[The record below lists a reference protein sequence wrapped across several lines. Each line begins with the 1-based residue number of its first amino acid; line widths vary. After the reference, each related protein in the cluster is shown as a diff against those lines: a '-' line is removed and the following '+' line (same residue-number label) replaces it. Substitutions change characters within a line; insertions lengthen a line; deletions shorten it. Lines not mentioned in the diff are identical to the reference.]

1 MIMKQRFAYLNTKRL
16 AIYLFML
23 FLMLIAVLPVYIM
36 TVNATRS
43 TNQINLGLSLVPGTS
58 ILFNWDI
65 LTRHGVDIAQGF
77 VNSSIVAFS
86 TVFLS
91 VYFTALTAYGLH
103 CYNFPGRRIIWA
115 IILVTMMLPA
125 SLGFVGFY
133 QFMALLKMTNS
144 YFPLIIPAIAGSS
157 VVLFIRQY
165 MSSMLSLDLID
176 AARIDGAG
184 EFRIFNRIILPIISP
199 ALAAQAIFIFVGSWN
214 NFFIPFVLISEQ
226 KKYTIP
232 LQINLLRSDLYRTEF
247 GAIYLGLAISIIPII
262 IFYAFMSRYIISGLT
277 LGGIKE

>member
-1 MIMKQRFAYLNTKRL
+1 MKQKFAYLNARRFIIYIFMMFLLLL
-16 AIYLFML
+16 AL
-23 FLMLIAVLPVYIM
+23 LPIYIM

-58 ILFNWDI
+58 ILFNRDI

-77 VNSSIVAFS
+77 VNSSVVAFS
-86 TVFLS
+86 TVFLA

-103 CYNFPGRRIIWA
+103 CYNFPGKRIVWTV
-115 IILVTMMLPA
+115 ILVTMMLPA

-144 YFPLIIPAIAGSS
+144 YLPLIIPAIAGSS
-157 VVLFIRQY
+157 TVLFIRQY
-165 MSSMLSLDLID
+165 MSSMLSFELID

-184 EFRIFNRIILPIISP
+184 EFRIFNRIVLPIISP

-214 NFFIPFVLISEQ
+214 NFFIPFVLISSQ
-226 KKYTIP
+226 KRYTIP

-262 IFYAFMSRYIISGLT
+262 VFFCLVSRYIISGLT